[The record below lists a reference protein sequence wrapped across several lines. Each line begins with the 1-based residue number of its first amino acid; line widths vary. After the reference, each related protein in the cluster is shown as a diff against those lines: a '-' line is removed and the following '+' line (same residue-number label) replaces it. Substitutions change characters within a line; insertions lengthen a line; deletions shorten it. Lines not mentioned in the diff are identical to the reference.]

1 MGSVLLDAMAFGVP
15 IAATSAGGI
24 PEVVTNGETGL
35 LSPPGDAAGLAQNI
49 VRLLSDQQ
57 LGAALVARARERVA
71 QFSVERMVEGT
82 ISVYEQVIKVL

>member
-15 IAATSAGGI
+15 IAATNAGGI

-57 LGAALVARARERVA
+57 LSAALVARARERVA
-71 QFSVERMVEGT
+71 QFSVNSMVERT
-82 ISVYEQVIKVL
+82 IEVYGSLIG